1 VVRHEPVTAER
12 SLGRGLLDTSVVL
25 LLEVLTDEAVLP
37 DEPMISAV
45 TLAELAVGPLVAGT
59 ETKRVLR
66 QTQLQQAEANFV
78 ALPFDVSAA
87 RAFGR
92 VVAELRAAGV
102 ASPRLGAS
110 TR

>member
-1 VVRHEPVTAER
+1 VTAER

-59 ETKRVLR
+59 ETKRALG